1 LEDVGRRGHERG
13 DGHVGGGPVGSRHSV
28 DVGRLVF
35 LEWDAGIKEL
45 KGIAASGL
53 ITLLGVSP
61 FTMISINV

>member
-1 LEDVGRRGHERG
+1 MLAVVPLVLVLG
-13 DGHVGGGPVGSRHSV
+13 V

-53 ITLLGVSP
+53 ITLIGVSP